1 MIKGYK
7 IIIALIVL
15 GISVFLFSMITEID
29 FLILLIFG
37 IFIIIFF
44 LLSLFLYEKKVNVIS
59 KDIFKIIVD
68 TMPSQVYVRDVDGN
82 VIFANKAHLDFL
94 NVEYKELINKNDVTI
109 FSKEEV
115 KQFREEDIDV
125 INNRKIKIIPQEK
138 VIVDNNELFFKTI
151 KRPVKLYNDKYY
163 SLGISSNITELV
175 SSKIDIDNKNEEL
188 SASMQQLE
196 AYNQV
201 INSINMELN
210 TTVDKFNLLIETVG
224 EVKLKRTL
232 TEDEFLKELF
242 NVVYN
247 LIEEA
252 DYGSI
257 YVYKNDEIHFAHCI
271 GHNKDALNELKL
283 NKDIFSL
290 TADTFK
296 IVDYVEESS
305 MSNMTEDDEKKFLNA
320 IKKTKQAI
328 LIGLHF
334 EGELIG
340 GLSLET
346 DIDSNKKFSNSN
358 GQILHGIS
366 QLINDYFINSK
377 YQYLKDNLLQE
388 TVKIV
393 VNVLNIHD
401 EYTKNHSTNV
411 ANYSRIIAKEMKFDS
426 SEVSDIFVTGILHDI
441 GKALIPIEILNKTGK
456 LSDSEFNILKTH
468 PKKGYDILSESESL
482 NKIARYILFHH
493 ERWDGKGYPSGIGKD
508 EIPVISQIISVAD
521 AYDAMTSDRPY
532 RKKFTKEYAVNEI
545 INNSGTQFSPVIVE
559 VFKKVYDKF

>member
-1 MIKGYK
+1 
-7 IIIALIVL
+7 
-15 GISVFLFSMITEID
+15 EID

-151 KRPVKLYNDKYY
+151 KKPVKLYNDKYY
-163 SLGISSNITELV
+163 SLGISYNITELV

-196 AYNQV
+196 AYSQV

-283 NKDIFSL
+283 NKDIFSV

-305 MSNMTEDDEKKFLNA
+305 MNNMTEGDEKKFLNA

-482 NKIARYILFHH
+482 NKIAWHILFHH

-545 INNSGTQFSPVIVE
+545 IKNSGTQFSPVIVE